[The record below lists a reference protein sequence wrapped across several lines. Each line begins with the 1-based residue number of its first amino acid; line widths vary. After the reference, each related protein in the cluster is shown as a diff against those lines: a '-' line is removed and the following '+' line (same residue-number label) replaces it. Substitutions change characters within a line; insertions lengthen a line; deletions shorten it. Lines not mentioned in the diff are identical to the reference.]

1 MSLYFFHFL
10 EGTERSDDDTGV
22 ECASVEM
29 AYLEAFKAAEA
40 MWSELLAA
48 RADPRRC
55 AFEIA
60 HQGSVLMRLDFSEL
74 LENCNRTDGSLP
86 WGKHG
91 LADAI
96 ANTHQRACVAKKD
109 LEASFAEVRQ
119 SLDDASEL
127 LSRLDAFAPCGRSAE
142 R

>member
-10 EGTERSDDDTGV
+10 EGAERSEDDTGV
-22 ECASVEM
+22 ECASVEA
-29 AYLEAFKAAEA
+29 AYMEAFKAAEG

-60 HQGSVLMRLDFSEL
+60 DRESVLMRLDFSEL
-74 LENCNRTDGSLP
+74 LENCSRPAGLSP
-86 WGKHG
+86 WGRHG

-96 ANTHQRACVAKKD
+96 AHTHQRACVAREG
-109 LEASFAEVRQ
+109 LETSFAQVRQ
-119 SLDDASEL
+119 SLDDAGEL
-127 LSRLDAFAPCGRSAE
+127 LSRLDAFVPCRRAPE
-142 R
+142 Q